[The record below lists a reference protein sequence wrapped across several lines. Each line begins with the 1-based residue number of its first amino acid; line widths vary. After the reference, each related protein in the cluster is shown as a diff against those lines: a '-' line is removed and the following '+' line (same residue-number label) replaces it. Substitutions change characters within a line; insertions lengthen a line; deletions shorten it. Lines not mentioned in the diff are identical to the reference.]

1 MPRITPFLWFDTQAE
16 EAAEFYCSIFPN
28 SKITGVSHYSDAGPL
43 PAGTAMTVSFV
54 LDGQELTAL
63 NGGPHFKL
71 TEAFSLSISCA
82 DQDEVDH
89 YWDRLSEGGSESQC
103 GWLKDRYGLSW
114 QVVPT
119 GMEELFS
126 DPDPER
132 ARRAMEAMLGMSKL
146 DVAALRRAADG
157 VPAG

>member
-63 NGGPHFKL
+63 NGGPPFQL
-71 TEAFSLSISCA
+71 PGGFPLSISPA
-82 DQDEVDH
+82 HPHQ
-89 YWDRLSEGGSESQC
+89 GGP
-103 GWLKDRYGLSW
+103 SW
-114 QVVPT
+114 
-119 GMEELFS
+119 EELTAHAG
-126 DPDPER
+126 ER
-132 ARRAMEAMLGMSKL
+132 GPGRG
-146 DVAALRRAADG
+146 
-157 VPAG
+157 

>member
-1 MPRITPFLWFDTQAE
+1 MPRITPFLWFDTEAE

-28 SKITGVSHYSDAGPL
+28 SKITGVSHYSDAGPQ
-43 PAGTAMTVSFV
+43 PAGSVMTVSFV

-63 NGGPHFKL
+63 NGGPYFKL

-89 YWDRLSEGGSESQC
+89 YWDKVTADGGEESQC

-114 QVVPT
+114 QVVPV
-119 GMEELFS
+119 GMNERIN
-126 DPDPER
+126 DPDPVRSER
-132 ARRAMEAMLGMSKL
+132 AMRAMLGMKKL
-146 DVAALRRAADG
+146 DLAALQAAADQ
-157 VPAG
+157 A

>member
-63 NGGPHFKL
+63 NGGPHLKR
-71 TEAFSLSISCA
+71 TEGFSPSISSA
-82 DQDEVDH
+82 PPAEVDPH
-89 YWDRLSEGGSESQC
+89 SGKLAAAGRG
-103 GWLKDRYGLSW
+103 
-114 QVVPT
+114 
-119 GMEELFS
+119 
-126 DPDPER
+126 ER
-132 ARRAMEAMLGMSKL
+132 PLCP
-146 DVAALRRAADG
+146 VAERD
-157 VPAG
+157 